1 MSSLLIKQARIASW
15 ILAGLGVL
23 AVLHLHLLPTLLA
36 GLLVFHLVHL
46 LAPRLQRHFASE
58 RARLVALFLLAALV
72 VGGVTAAVIG
82 ALAFFKGDS
91 GNIALL
97 LGKMAQILE
106 DARSTLPAWIV
117 DLLPENNDSLRAASI
132 DWLRE
137 HAAELRSIGKE
148 AGLTLA
154 HILIGMIIGA
164 MISLQQASAT
174 TRRGPLAS
182 ALIERTSCFADAFR
196 RIVFAQVRISALNTA
211 LTATYLA
218 LALPLFGIHLPLTKT
233 LIAITF
239 IVGLLPVIGNLVSN
253 TIIVI
258 VSLAHSSQIAVF
270 SLLFL
275 VVVHKLEYFLNARIV
290 GSQINARAWELLVAM
305 LVMEAMFG
313 LPGVVAAPIVYAWIK
328 RELEN
333 AGWL

>member
-1 MSSLLIKQARIASW
+1 MNSLLLKQARIASW
-15 ILAGLGVL
+15 ILAGIGVF
-23 AVLHLHLLPTLLA
+23 AVLYSHLLPSLLA
-36 GLLVFHLVHL
+36 GLLVFQLVHL

-58 RARLVALFLLAALV
+58 RARLIALFLLAALV
-72 VGGVTAAVIG
+72 VGAVTALVIA

-91 GNIALL
+91 GHMALL

-117 DLLPENNDSLRAASI
+117 GLLPENNDSLQAVSI
-132 DWLRE
+132 AWLRE

-148 AGLTLA
+148 AGITLA

-164 MISLQQASAT
+164 MISLRQTSVAGSQ
-174 TRRGPLAS
+174 GPLTR

-196 RIVFAQVRISALNTA
+196 RIVFAQVRISALNTV
-211 LTATYLA
+211 LTATYLV
-218 LALPLFGIHLPLTKT
+218 LALPLFGVHLPLTKT

-239 IVGLLPVIGNLVSN
+239 IVGLLPVVGNLISN
-253 TIIVI
+253 TIIVV
-258 VSLAHSSQIAVF
+258 VSLSHSSHIALF

-275 VVVHKLEYFLNARIV
+275 VAVHKLEYFLNARIV
-290 GSQINARAWELLVAM
+290 GGQINARAWELLIAM